1 MKITLAN
8 LDYNIDRLISHERRE
23 ARVVGNATFTP
34 AFKPSGRYRR
44 AQRSRHA
51 QSTRSYTLMWVPT
64 LGSRLIDQSQKMTV
78 AASAIAEKKTVG
90 HRS

>member
-1 MKITLAN
+1 MK
-8 LDYNIDRLISHERRE
+8 LDQFQEHE
-23 ARVVGNATFTP
+23 AFSP
-34 AFKPSGRYRR
+34 AFPFSKHTGHPLIVNVAKFLQQLFDG
-44 AQRSRHA
+44 
-51 QSTRSYTLMWVPT
+51 MDID